1 MLLKKKKKKSE
12 EKRNAREEE
21 EGRDSKEGMWIYA
34 GEKSP
39 VVMHLAAEHPS
50 LLQIE
55 AGSSQSA
62 CNDAVNSLL
71 AKPTLFK
78 GRKKKRKKKKKTG
91 LPSPHFSTNLI
102 NT

>member
-1 MLLKKKKKKSE
+1 
-12 EKRNAREEE
+12 
-21 EGRDSKEGMWIYA
+21 MWIYA

-50 LLQIE
+50 LVQIE

-78 GRKKKRKKKKKTG
+78 RGGKKKKRGKNNRA
-91 LPSPHFSTNLI
+91 PHFSTNLI